1 MSLRGSILW
10 PFSLPYGG
18 VTHLRARAY
27 RKGLLKQR
35 RLDGV
40 VISVGNL
47 TVGGTGKT
55 PMVLWLAEKL
65 AGGGKRVGILTRGYR
80 GEPSPD
86 GDATKSTS
94 DEVRLLRTRL
104 GEQVSFGVGADRFAQ
119 GRELARHGVEW
130 FILDDGF
137 QHLRLARDADIV
149 LLDAT
154 DPFGGG
160 HLLPAGRLRES
171 RTALSRADLI
181 VITRSS
187 HSPAIEGA
195 VRRDTTA
202 PIFYARP
209 ELDSVLTFPL
219 SEKGD
224 LCEHPVDFE
233 PATRKLFAFCGIGNP
248 VAFFNDLRQWGFQIA
263 GQSAFPDHHRY
274 TSDEVD
280 ALAAAATA
288 SGAEGVVCTEKD
300 VYNLNGLSWRLP
312 NPIFCRIR
320 MCVDRE
326 EEFWRA
332 LLTAI
337 QRHRGAGLKRLG
349 DLPPSAS
356 V

>member
-27 RKGLLKQR
+27 RKGLLKQHH
-35 RLDGV
+35 LDGN

-65 AGGGKRVGILTRGYR
+65 AEEGKRVGILTRGYR
-80 GEPSPD
+80 GQNSPD
-86 GDATKSTS
+86 GDASKSTS

-104 GEQVSFGVGADRFAQ
+104 GHLVPIGIGADRYAK
-119 GRELARHGVEW
+119 GRELASQGVEW

-149 LLDAT
+149 LLDAM

-187 HSPAIEGA
+187 HSPAIEAA
-195 VRRDTTA
+195 VRRDSTA

-209 ELDSVLTFPL
+209 ALDSVLTFPL
-219 SEKGD
+219 SEEGD
-224 LCEHPVDFE
+224 LCEHPVDYD
-233 PATRKLFAFCGIGNP
+233 PVTRKLFAFCGIGNP
-248 VAFFNDLRQWGFQIA
+248 AAFFNDLREWGFQIT
-263 GQSAFPDHHRY
+263 GQRVFPDHHRY
-274 TSDEVD
+274 TRAEVE
-280 ALAAAATA
+280 ALAEAATA

-300 VYNLNGLSWRLP
+300 VYNLGGDSWRLP

-320 MCVDRE
+320 VCVDRE

-332 LLTAI
+332 LLSLIRAHHGS
-337 QRHRGAGLKRLG
+337 RPG

>member
-27 RKGLLKQR
+27 RKGLLKQH
-35 RLDGV
+35 RLGGT

-65 AGGGKRVGILTRGYR
+65 AGEGKRVGILTRGYG
-80 GEPSPD
+80 GESSPD
-86 GDATKSTS
+86 GDAAKSTS

-104 GEQVSFGVGADRFAQ
+104 GDQVSFGVGADRFITGSEL
-119 GRELARHGVEW
+119 GRQGVEW

-137 QHLRLARDADIV
+137 QHLQLARDADVV
-149 LLDAT
+149 LLDAM

-187 HSPAIEGA
+187 HSPAIEAA
-195 VRRDTTA
+195 VRRDSTA
-202 PIFYARP
+202 PIFYAGT

-219 SEKGD
+219 SEEGD
-224 LCEHPVDFE
+224 LCEHPVDFD
-233 PATRKLFAFCGIGNP
+233 PATRKMFAFCGIGNP
-248 VAFFNDLRQWGFQIA
+248 AAFFNDLREWGFQIV
-263 GQSAFPDHHRY
+263 GQRAFPDHHRY
-274 TSDEVD
+274 SRAEVV
-280 ALAAAATA
+280 ALAAAAAA

-300 VYNLNGLSWRLP
+300 VYNLNGLSWHLP

-320 MCVDRE
+320 LCIGRE
-326 EEFWRA
+326 EGFWQALRA
-332 LLTAI
+332 AI
-337 QRHRGAGLKRLG
+337 RGHRGQASR

>member
-27 RKGLLKQR
+27 RKGILKQHH
-35 RLDGV
+35 LDGI

-65 AGGGKRVGILTRGYR
+65 ADEGKRVGILTRGYR
-80 GEPSPD
+80 GQVSQD
-86 GDATKSTS
+86 GDASKSTS
-94 DEVRLLRTRL
+94 DEVRLLQARL
-104 GEQVSFGVGADRFAQ
+104 GDRVSFGIGADRYAK
-119 GRELARHGVEW
+119 GRELVEQGVEW

-137 QHLRLARDADIV
+137 QHLQLARDVDVV
-149 LLDAT
+149 LLDAM

-187 HSPAIEGA
+187 HSPAIEAA
-195 VRRDTTA
+195 VGRDSTA

-209 ELDSVLTFPL
+209 ELDSILSFPL
-219 SEKGD
+219 SEEGD
-224 LCEHPVDFE
+224 LCEHPVDYD

-248 VAFFNDLRQWGFQIA
+248 AAFFNDLREWGFQIA
-263 GQSAFPDHHRY
+263 GQRAFPDHHRY
-274 TSDEVD
+274 TREEVD
-280 ALAAAATA
+280 ALADAATA
-288 SGAEGVVCTEKD
+288 SGAEGVICTEKD
-300 VYNLNGLSWRLP
+300 VYNFGVDSWRLP

-320 MCVDRE
+320 MRVDRDD
-326 EEFWRA
+326 EFWRA
-332 LLTAI
+332 LLSSI
-337 QRHRGAGLKRLG
+337 RNHRGSGPS